1 MHLARAESRL
11 APAYLKLHFP
21 AYLKLFARRDR
32 RDLSRYTSESL
43 LVNDVERSL
52 ELDEEIF
59 VTLVVF
65 DRFEELIPSQVD
77 LAAPL

>member
-1 MHLARAESRL
+1 M
-11 APAYLKLHFP
+11 
-21 AYLKLFARRDR
+21 RRDR

-43 LVNDVERSL
+43 RVNDVERLL

-59 VTLVVF
+59 ATLVVF
-65 DRFEELIPSQVD
+65 VRFEELIPSQVD

>member
-1 MHLARAESRL
+1 M
-11 APAYLKLHFP
+11 
-21 AYLKLFARRDR
+21 RRDR

-43 LVNDVERSL
+43 LVNDVERLL

-59 VTLVVF
+59 ATLVVF
-65 DRFEELIPSQVD
+65 VRFEKLIPSQVD

>member
-1 MHLARAESRL
+1 M
-11 APAYLKLHFP
+11 
-21 AYLKLFARRDR
+21 RRDR

-43 LVNDVERSL
+43 LVNDVERLL

-59 VTLVVF
+59 ATLVVF
-65 DRFEELIPSQVD
+65 ARFEKLIPSQVD